1 MNFVNFLHI
10 SVYTNVSNV
19 LFDKKPLGKTSP
31 FTKFLTKFLFNKIIH
46 ISFYEINLI
55 NSNFIRIFSY
65 FSLL

>member
-31 FTKFLTKFLFNKIIH
+31 FTKFLFNKIIH
-46 ISFYEINLI
+46 INFYEINLI